1 MVFEIGSYSPK
12 RNEFK
17 DNDLVCYCFEYTKK
31 DIEKDYLDNGRST
44 IFERIIFEKKA
55 GQCNCTQKNPKGR

>member
-55 GQCNCTQKNPKGR
+55 GQCDCTQKNPKGS

>member
-55 GQCNCTQKNPKGR
+55 GQCDFI

>member
-31 DIEKDYLDNGRST
+31 DIEKDYLNNGRST
-44 IFERIIFEKKA
+44 IFERIIFDKKA
-55 GQCNCTQKNPKGR
+55 GQCDCTQKNPKGR